1 MLDLLYLLSLM
12 SLRAED
18 LIRDSQE
25 FPTASTLDT
34 FSSIPSEG
42 PVPNPGQASWHS
54 KHGYCPNQYVH
65 AGKPSPESMRVLRCL
80 ISFEPEHPRWDN
92 SPADPRSLIGP

>member
-12 SLRAED
+12 SLWAED

-25 FPTASTLDT
+25 FPAASTLNT
-34 FSSIPSEG
+34 FSSISSEG
-42 PVPNPGQASWHS
+42 PIPNPGQASWHS

-65 AGKPSPESMRVLRCL
+65 AGKPSPESSRVLRRL
-80 ISFEPEHPRWDN
+80 ISFEP
-92 SPADPRSLIGP
+92 